1 MRARVLI
8 HGPLACFT
16 RPEMKVE
23 RMSYPVMTPSA
34 ARGVLEAILYKPQ
47 FRWRVRYIHVLK
59 PIKLI
64 GLRRNEVK
72 EKGPGLRTLR
82 EWMAGK
88 PVRPIL
94 ADATEEQAGDD
105 KHGRTQRNTVALKDV
120 AYVIDAE
127 VWGQPGTS
135 DSPTKYYECFMR
147 RVERGQCFTQP
158 VLGCREFVGYFERAP
173 DHFSAIAESRD
184 LGLMLYD
191 VFDLDADNDGY
202 YDNPFI
208 TLFSPSLEN
217 GVMKVEDWA
226 DVKARYVRGGH
237 DA

>member
-1 MRARVLI
+1 MGARVLI

-34 ARGVLEAILYKPQ
+34 ARGILEAILYKPQ

-59 PIKLI
+59 PIRFI
-64 GLRRNEVK
+64 GLRRNEVQGK
-72 EKGPGLRTLR
+72 ISTAKVKQWIQGKGTVEPL
-82 EWMAGK
+82 MANSTG
-88 PVRPIL
+88 R
-94 ADATEEQAGDD
+94 DQGGEGE
-105 KHGRTQRNTVALKDV
+105 GRTQRNTVALKDV

-127 VWGQPGTS
+127 VWVRSGTGES
-135 DSPTKYYECFMR
+135 SAKYYECFIR

-158 VLGCREFVGYFERAP
+158 VLGCREFVSYFEPAP
-173 DHFSAIAESRD
+173 DHFTTITESRD

-202 YDNPFI
+202 ANPFI

-226 DVKARYVRGGH
+226 DVKARHIRGGH